1 MRILIADADRALAS
15 LVKRGLDAEYYV
27 VDVSPNGQEAR
38 AMVAEFDY
46 DLLILDPKSPLLD
59 GIAVLRSLRGCKPR
73 MLILVLTTENRVEER
88 VECLDLG
95 ADDYL
100 TKPFSFIELSARI
113 RALLR
118 RGQLLARST
127 LTVADLKL
135 DRIERRV
142 ERGGT
147 PIELTSKEF
156 SLLEYMMRNAGR
168 RVTRAMIIEH
178 VWNLAFDSSTN
189 IVDVYVNYLRRK
201 MDKGFARPLIH
212 TVRGV
217 GYELSNRPL
226 ASSVINL
233 E

>member
-1 MRILIADADRALAS
+1 MAAQI
-15 LVKRGLDAEYYV
+15 
-27 VDVSPNGQEAR
+27 
-38 AMVAEFDY
+38 DY

-59 GIAVLRSLRGCKPR
+59 GIVVLRSLRGCNPKMP
-73 MLILVLTTENRVEER
+73 ILVLTAENRVEKR

-100 TKPFSFIELSARI
+100 TKPFSFIELSARYS
-113 RALLR
+113 ALLR
-118 RGQLLARST
+118 RGQLPATSA

-135 DRIERRV
+135 DLIERRV

-147 PIELTSKEF
+147 PIDLTSKEF
-156 SLLEYMMRNAGR
+156 SFLEYMMRNSGR

-178 VWNLAFDSSTN
+178 VWNLSFDTSTN

-201 MDKGFARPLIH
+201 IDKGFARPLIH

-217 GYELSNRPL
+217 GYELSNRLP
-226 ASSVINL
+226 APSAINPERKL
-233 E
+233 GGPNSLS